1 MRKINKKIEFKIA
14 ADGSSASG
22 KTTGGKLIA
31 KKLKMKFLSS
41 GALYRFCAL
50 KTLENKNTYNV
61 KFINKIANS
70 ITLKKLQNKKLYSPE
85 VAKLSSIIAKKPYVR
100 KALKGFQKNFIKK
113 SKLVVVEGRD
123 IGSKIMPNA
132 DLKLFFTCSTK
143 EKAKR
148 RLKEFKSL
156 NKKITLKQVEKA
168 LIQRDK
174 EDTKRKISPLIMT
187 KNAVLVDTTKLTIKQ
202 MEAKLTN
209 LVKNSIKKNMEIY
222 KDLSSPASQQFEK
235 LLNSQL
241 SKNKI
246 EEGKIIEGKIT
257 KITDKYVFLFIPGLK
272 SEPVIDINEMKM
284 IGMQDKVVE
293 GAEVSVLL
301 EKIEDKNGDVV
312 VSAQK
317 AQKIKGWYELEKAY
331 EDNQSINGKIT
342 SKCKGGVIV
351 EHIET
356 GSLMFCP
363 GSQISDK
370 PMKSVDHLIGVEQKF
385 AIIKLDKVRG
395 NACVSRRQIVSSHK
409 KEDKAKIIEK
419 FKVGDIIKDAVVKGY
434 SSFGCFFEVNN
445 EIDVLVHLQEIS
457 YSRVNHPDEIF
468 NIGEKHDL
476 KVISI
481 DMEKLQIGCSIK
493 QLSPDPF
500 EHISNYEIGK
510 PYKVKVVK
518 ITDYGCFCELEPG
531 LSTLLHSSEISW
543 TKKNISPKKLFKVG
557 DQIDCVITEIDK
569 DKRRVAISHRLTNEN
584 PYTTLENKYPVGSDI
599 DGVVTS
605 ANEYALYVKL
615 GDFDIDGFLHS
626 NDLSYSGKPEDE
638 LKKHKKGEKLKVR
651 VLEIKKEE
659 QKVRVGLK
667 QLEKDPFDF
676 FKGKKVNDI
685 ITVQVVSSDSKGLMV
700 KPEGCDLEFL
710 IKKSQIAVSAADAR
724 PSRFVGGERIDSAI
738 AEINFDKRKVNLSIK
753 LLEELQNKEAVD
765 KFSSPLSGKNLPFS
779 SLSEKLDDK
788 KKKETE

>member
-1 MRKINKKIEFKIA
+1 
-14 ADGSSASG
+14 
-22 KTTGGKLIA
+22 
-31 KKLKMKFLSS
+31 
-41 GALYRFCAL
+41 
-50 KTLENKNTYNV
+50 
-61 KFINKIANS
+61 
-70 ITLKKLQNKKLYSPE
+70 
-85 VAKLSSIIAKKPYVR
+85 
-100 KALKGFQKNFIKK
+100 
-113 SKLVVVEGRD
+113 
-123 IGSKIMPNA
+123 
-132 DLKLFFTCSTK
+132 
-143 EKAKR
+143 
-148 RLKEFKSL
+148 
-156 NKKITLKQVEKA
+156 
-168 LIQRDK
+168 
-174 EDTKRKISPLIMT
+174 
-187 KNAVLVDTTKLTIKQ
+187 
-202 MEAKLTN
+202 
-209 LVKNSIKKNMEIY
+209 MEIY

-246 EEGKIIEGKIT
+246 EEGKIIEGKVT

-272 SEPVIDINEMKM
+272 SEPVIDVNEMKM
-284 IGMQDKVVE
+284 IGMQDKVKE
-293 GAEVSVLL
+293 GATIPVLL
-301 EKIEDKNGDVV
+301 EKIEDKNGDVI
-312 VSAQK
+312 VSAHK
-317 AQKIKGWYELEKAY
+317 AQKIKGWYQLEKAY
-331 EDNQSINGKIT
+331 EDNESINGKIT

-370 PMKSVDHLIGVEQKF
+370 PLKNIDHLIGVEQKF

-395 NACVSRRQIVSSHK
+395 NACVSRRQIVSSNK

-419 FKVGDIIKDAVVKGY
+419 FKVGDVIKDAVVKGY

-481 DMEKLQIGCSIK
+481 DMDKLQIGCSIK

-543 TKKNISPKKLFKVG
+543 SKKTISPKKLFKVG
-557 DQIDCVITEIDK
+557 DTIQCVITEIDK
-569 DKRRVAISHRLTNEN
+569 EKRRVAISHRLTTEN
-584 PYTTLENKYPVGSDI
+584 PYTTLENQYPVGSDI
-599 DGVVTS
+599 DGIISS
-605 ANEYALYVKL
+605 ANEYALYIKL
-615 GDFDIDGFLHS
+615 GEFDIDGFLHS
-626 NDLSYSGKPEDE
+626 NDLSYTGKPEDE
-638 LKKHKKGEKLKVR
+638 LKKYKKGEKLKVR
-651 VLEIKKEE
+651 VLEIKKDE

-667 QLEKDPFDF
+667 QLVKDPFDF
-676 FKGKKVNDI
+676 FKDKKLNET
-685 ITVQVVSSDSKGLMV
+685 ITVQVLSSDSKGLMV
-700 KPEGCDLEFL
+700 KPEGCELEFL

-724 PSRFVGGERIDSAI
+724 PSRFVGGERIDAAI
-738 AEINFDKRKVNLSIK
+738 AELNFDKRKVSLSIK
-753 LLEELQNKEAVD
+753 LLEELQNKEAVS

-779 SLSEKLDDK
+779 SLSEQLDDK
-788 KKKETE
+788 KKKKDSE